1 MQSCRKS
8 LTKTFHNCFFLVTLI
23 AQISS
28 NKHKPSRNSAFN
40 KKQYFLQSV
49 CYNCIL
55 VCVIRWCKTQK
66 PPRVLGT
73 KCVFLKKNMQNDRNG
88 VFNKN
93 LMLFAISLFKL
104 DFRLFH
110 EMTENM

>member
-1 MQSCRKS
+1 
-8 LTKTFHNCFFLVTLI
+8 
-23 AQISS
+23 
-28 NKHKPSRNSAFN
+28 
-40 KKQYFLQSV
+40 
-49 CYNCIL
+49 
-55 VCVIRWCKTQK
+55 
-66 PPRVLGT
+66 
-73 KCVFLKKNMQNDRNG
+73 MQNDRNG